1 MKIAIA
7 YATKTG
13 TAQQAAQQ
21 LAQALEAR
29 GFETALFNLANHK
42 PDLNADAFVLGGSI
56 RIGRWHRAARAFATQ
71 NEALLLTKPLALFA
85 CRCGTDDLPTFFA
98 AQVGQALVSHAVYAD
113 CLGGAM
119 DIEKQK
125 GFDKFIVNMINKS
138 STSQTMAMPGIIP
151 ENVAACADALAKALA
166 Q

>member
-13 TAQQAAQQ
+13 TTQQAAQQ

-29 GFETALFNLANHK
+29 GLQTALFNLARQK
-42 PDLNADAFVLGGSI
+42 PDVNADAYVLGGSI
-56 RIGRWHRAARAFATQ
+56 RIGRWHKAARAFATQ

-85 CRCGTDDLPTFFA
+85 CRCGRDVLSA
-98 AQVGQALVSHAVYAD
+98 LLAGQIGQALVSHAV
-113 CLGGAM
+113 CTQWMGGAL
-119 DIEKQK
+119 DCTRQK
-125 GFDKFIVNMINKS
+125 GFDKLIVSMIAKS
-138 STSQTMAMPGIIP
+138 DANGTMLTPGILT
-151 ENVAACADALAKALA
+151 ENVDACADALVKALA